1 MFRALRILSNATS
14 KILCS
19 TLILKDSLQITPA
32 IEKQKAHKAPIWAVR
47 WSPTGNVVAS
57 GGLDN
62 EIKIWDAETGEYY
75 RTLEGHIL
83 AITGLDINVTGEAL
97 ISISFD
103 NTIKRWSILD
113 GALIND
119 IETKPGKVCC
129 GQYTKDGNYFATASQ
144 QGTIDLRKDSDLEE
158 IIRTYTSEGKYGLC
172 CRFSP
177 DNTVLALGT
186 DNDKIYLFDVESARM
201 VHKLTGHSG
210 NPIRSLDFTSDGKHL
225 ISGSDD
231 ETINIYDVKHG
242 NQISKCTGH
251 EGYVMCVAAA
261 SDNKHFV
268 SGSTDC
274 KIKLWQLP
282 EKNEKAQLVETI
294 EEHKEAVSCI
304 SWNPDGNK
312 FVV

>member
-1 MFRALRILSNATS
+1 MSYLYINAN
-14 KILCS
+14 
-19 TLILKDSLQITPA
+19 SLQITPA

-62 EIKIWDAETGEYY
+62 EIKIWDAETGDYY

-83 AITGLDINVTGEAL
+83 AITGLDINATGEAL

-103 NTIKRWSILD
+103 NTIKRWSILE
-113 GALIND
+113 GVLIND

-144 QGTIDLRKDSDLEE
+144 QGTIDLRKDSNLEE

-201 VHKLTGHSG
+201 IHKLTGHSG
-210 NPIRSLDFTSDGKHL
+210 NPILFDKFSR
-225 ISGSDD
+225 
-231 ETINIYDVKHG
+231 KHG

-261 SDNKHFV
+261 GDNKHFV
-268 SGSTDC
+268 SGSSDC

-312 FVV
+312 FVIGTDNFLLKWYSAI

>member
-1 MFRALRILSNATS
+1 M
-14 KILCS
+14 
-19 TLILKDSLQITPA
+19 SLQFISFV
-32 IEKQKAHKAPIWAVR
+32 EKPKAHKSPIWSVR
-47 WSPTGNVVAS
+47 WSPSGNVVAS

-62 EIKIWDAETGEYY
+62 EIKIWDAETGDYY

-83 AITGLDINVTGEAL
+83 AVTGLDINPTGEVL

-103 NTIKRWSILD
+103 NTIKRWGVLEGI
-113 GALIND
+113 LIND
-119 IETKPGKVCC
+119 IETKPGEVCC
-129 GQYTKDGNYFATASQ
+129 GQYSKDGNYFATASQ
-144 QGTIDLRKDSDLEE
+144 HGTIDLRNDSNLEE
-158 IIRTYTSEGKYGLC
+158 IVATYTSEGKYGLC

-177 DNTVLALGT
+177 DNKILALST
-186 DNDKIYLFDVESARM
+186 DNDKIYLFDVETAKI

-210 NPIRSLDFTSDGKHL
+210 NPIRSLDFTPDGKHL

-282 EKNEKAQLVETI
+282 EKNEKTQVVDTI

-304 SWNPDGNK
+304 SWNPDGDK
-312 FVV
+312 FVVGTDNLLLKWYCVAK